1 MSLTLTIDSIAY
13 RGAGVAR
20 SEGIVYFVPGTCP
33 SEEVI
38 AKVTREKKTFKE
50 AQALL
55 ITRRSPDR
63 LNKPNCRLATPEGD
77 VQVPGCV
84 YDHVTYEAELRYK
97 QDQLLSF
104 LTRQAGIANAA
115 DILLEPFRSPKG
127 LHYRNKITLHVGRN
141 AQGSKIL
148 GYFGEDNVTVVDV
161 PQCPLAV
168 PQINEVLTE
177 IRADREFWKFIGSDG
192 SIALRWTQTD
202 GVIVI
207 PEIEDRDEASLP
219 PLTELSPV
227 VGKLMVPAKGFFQM
241 NPEVG
246 AELVTYVTGIVEACA
261 PRELIDFYCGVG
273 VFGLSASKRK
283 IHYVIGFD
291 SGRGVIRTA
300 NDNARRLGLPTRF
313 FCEYSSRIANRA
325 LGQLESTN
333 RMVILDPPR
342 AGLEPEVTAALLE
355 HPVENI
361 VYVSC
366 SPDTLARDLALL
378 TKEGKYQVKSARI
391 FDMFPRTVHFE
402 TAVHLRARRR
412 DG

>member
-33 SEEVI
+33 GEDVI
-38 AKVTREKKTFKE
+38 AKVIREKKSFKE
-50 AQALL
+50 AQVLL
-55 ITRRSPDR
+55 VVKRSPDR
-63 LNKPNCRLATPEGD
+63 LHKPTCRLATPEGD
-77 VQVPGCV
+77 IQVPGCV
-84 YDHVTYEAELRYK
+84 YGHVTHEAELRYK

-104 LTRQAGIANAA
+104 LSRQGGIANAA
-115 DILLEPFRSPKG
+115 EILLEPLQSPK
-127 LHYRNKITLHVGRN
+127 LLNYRNKITLHVGRN
-141 AQGSKIL
+141 AEGSKIL
-148 GYFGEDNVTVVDV
+148 GYVGEDNVSIVDV

-168 PQINEVLTE
+168 PEINQALTE
-177 IRADREFWKFIGSDG
+177 IRADREFWKYMGADG
-192 SIALRWTQTD
+192 SIALRWTETD

-207 PEIEDRDEASLP
+207 PETEAEGREEASLP

-227 VGKLMVPAKGFFQM
+227 VGKLMVPAKGFFQV

-246 AELVTYVTGIVEACA
+246 AELVSYVTGLVETCE

-283 IHYVIGFD
+283 IRHVIGFD

-313 FCEYSSRIANRA
+313 FCEYSSRIASRA
-325 LGQLESTN
+325 LAQLESTN
-333 RMVILDPPR
+333 RMVVVDPPR
-342 AGLEPEVTAALLE
+342 AGLEPEVTSALLE
-355 HPVENI
+355 HPVDHV

-391 FDMFPRTVHFE
+391 FDMFPRTAHFE
-402 TAVHLRARRR
+402 TAVHLART
-412 DG
+412 